1 MSGDARVAAL
11 LVEVGLPADA
21 ADNVAI
27 EGSDPVYASPF
38 PIASSAAVALGAV
51 AATAGLIWRD
61 KTGVEQTVAVDARQA
76 GASLLSFAFQRL
88 VDGETPQRI
97 GDNPLVALY
106 ECRDG
111 GWVHLHGAFP
121 RLADPT
127 RRVLG
132 IAAGA
137 DSAAVAAGV
146 ARWDAQALEDALAD
160 AKTCGA
166 MVRTREEWSAHAQ
179 GRAIGALAR
188 VEIEKIGGSEPEPVG
203 GVERPLDGVRVLDLT
218 RILAGPTNGRTLA
231 EHGADVLLVNSP
243 NLDNVTPFV
252 MDTSHGKRSTFLDLD
267 HPDDRERL
275 LALASSADVFAQGY
289 RGGAMQRRG
298 LAPEDL
304 AVLRPGV
311 VYVSMSC
318 YGDVGPWRERP
329 GWEQLAQTV
338 TGIAAVQG
346 AGGDPQRGDGGPP
359 VLIPAA
365 ACDYTTGYLAALGTM
380 AALWRRSHEGGSYH
394 VRASL
399 CQTGMWFARE
409 PRLDRTKASGFGDI
423 EPFLV
428 TTDTAFGGLRHLAPV
443 AQMSATTPY
452 WALPTTPLGA
462 HPPEWSTA
470 NSRAAAGK

>member
-1 MSGDARVAAL
+1 M
-11 LVEVGLPADA
+11 
-21 ADNVAI
+21 
-27 EGSDPVYASPF
+27 
-38 PIASSAAVALGAV
+38 
-51 AATAGLIWRD
+51 
-61 KTGVEQTVAVDARQA
+61 
-76 GASLLSFAFQRL
+76 FQRL
-88 VDGETPQRI
+88 LDGETPQRVA
-97 GDNPLVALY
+97 DDPLIALY

-111 GWVHLHGAFP
+111 RWVHLHGAFP

-132 IAAGA
+132 IGESA
-137 DSAAVAAGV
+137 DTANVAAAVAK
-146 ARWDAQALEDALAD
+146 WDAQALENALAD

-166 MVRTREEWSAHAQ
+166 MVRTQAEWAAHPQ
-179 GRAIGALAR
+179 GQAVGALAR
-188 VEIEKIGGSEPEPVG
+188 VEIEKIGESAPEPVG
-203 GVERPLDGVRVLDLT
+203 GSSRPLDGVRVLDLT

-243 NLDNVTPFV
+243 RLDNVPPFV

-267 HPDDRERL
+267 DGADHERL
-275 LALASSADVFAQGY
+275 VTLASSADVFAQGY
-289 RGGAMQRRG
+289 RSGAMERRG
-298 LAPEDL
+298 LTPDEL
-304 AVLRPGV
+304 ADRRPGL
-311 VYVSMSC
+311 VYVTMNC

-338 TGIAAVQG
+338 SGIAAVQG
-346 AGGDPQRGDGGPP
+346 ARGDPQRVGDGRP

-399 CQTGMWFARE
+399 CHTAMWFARE
-409 PRLDRTKASGFGDI
+409 SRVDRAAATGFGDV

-428 TTDTAFGGLRHLAPV
+428 TTDTAFGRLRHLAPV
-443 AQMSATTPY
+443 ALMSATPPH

>member
-1 MSGDARVAAL
+1 MADRRVAAL
-11 LVEVGLPADA
+11 LAEVGLPADA

-38 PIASSAAVALGAV
+38 PVASSAAVALGAV

-61 KTGVEQTVAVDARQA
+61 KTGIEQKVAVDTRQT
-76 GASLLSFAFQRL
+76 GASLLSFVFQQL
-88 VDGETPQRI
+88 IDGETPQRVA
-97 GDNPLVALY
+97 DNPLIALY

-121 RLADPT
+121 GLADAT

-132 IAAGA
+132 ISEGA
-137 DSAAVAAGV
+137 DSATVAAGV
-146 ARWDAQALEDALAD
+146 AKWEAQALEDALAD

-166 MVRTREEWSAHAQ
+166 IVRTREEWAAHAQ
-179 GRAIGALAR
+179 GRALEALAR
-188 VEIEKIGGSEPEPVG
+188 VEVEKIGDSEPEPVG
-203 GVERPLDGVRVLDLT
+203 GSDRPLDGVRVLDLT

-243 NLDNVTPFV
+243 HLDNVAPFV
-252 MDTSHGKRSTFLDLD
+252 IDTSHGKRSTFLDLD
-267 HPDDRERL
+267 HPNDQARL

-289 RGGAMQRRG
+289 RGGAMERRG
-298 LAPEDL
+298 LGPEDL
-304 AVLRPGV
+304 AALRPGIV
-311 VYVSMSC
+311 SVSMSC

-338 TGIAAVQG
+338 TGIAALQ
-346 AGGDPQRGDGGPP
+346 ADGGPP

-409 PRLDRTKASGFGDI
+409 PRVDRTKASGFGDI

-428 TTDTAFGGLRHLAPV
+428 TTDTAFGRLRHLAPV
-443 AQMSATTPY
+443 AWMSATPPQ
-452 WALPTTPLGA
+452 WALPTTPLGV
-462 HPPEWSTA
+462 HPPDWSTA
-470 NSRAAAGK
+470 NSRAAADK